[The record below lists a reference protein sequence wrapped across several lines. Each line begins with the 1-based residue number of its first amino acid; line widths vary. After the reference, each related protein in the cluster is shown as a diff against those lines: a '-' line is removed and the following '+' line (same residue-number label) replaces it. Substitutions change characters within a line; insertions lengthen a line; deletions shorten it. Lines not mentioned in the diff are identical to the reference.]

1 MYYPDGKKIKK
12 KSTNNQRSYANAL
25 QDKRQGI
32 NSFALFIHALTYLYM
47 KLILATEGMIFCYN
61 PRCCPLIP
69 DTANNLTRN
78 RASMRAL
85 FECMQIYVWAL
96 GVHL

>member
-1 MYYPDGKKIKK
+1 
-12 KSTNNQRSYANAL
+12 
-25 QDKRQGI
+25 
-32 NSFALFIHALTYLYM
+32 M

-78 RASMRAL
+78 YASMWASC
-85 FECMQIYVWAL
+85 ECVQICVWAL
-96 GVHL
+96 GIYL